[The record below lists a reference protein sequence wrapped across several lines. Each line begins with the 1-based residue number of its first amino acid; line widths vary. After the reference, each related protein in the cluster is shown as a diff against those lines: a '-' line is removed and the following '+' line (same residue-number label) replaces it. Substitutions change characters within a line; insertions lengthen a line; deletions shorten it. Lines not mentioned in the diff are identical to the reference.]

1 MRRPQV
7 GCAAVGEY
15 HEGGGIAV
23 ERECVL
29 AILYAFVAN
38 FGIAVS
44 KLAAALH
51 TGSGSLM
58 AEAIHSFA
66 DTCNQVLL
74 FVGLKGS
81 EKPADEEHPLGYGKL
96 TYFWSFVVALILFSL
111 GGVYSIYEG
120 WHKYNNPEP
129 VTGIWIGLSVLGGA
143 IILEGLSFY
152 GAYLEAKK
160 MAGEQPFVSWLK
172 TTRNAEIV
180 VVLGEDFAAMLGLI
194 FAFFALSLVMVTG
207 EPLYDAFGSM
217 VIGVLLIIVAVGLVV
232 RLQGLLVGRS
242 AEPAL
247 RQLAESV
254 IAEKQGVARLFNMV
268 TLHMGPKVLL
278 AAKIQLDANLT
289 VDEAAHL
296 INAIEDELKAN
307 RPEIGWCYIEIDP

>member
-1 MRRPQV
+1 MSQSGSP
-7 GCAAVGEY
+7 AK
-15 HEGGGIAV
+15 
-23 ERECVL
+23 
-29 AILYAFVAN
+29 AILYAFLAN

-111 GGVYSIYEG
+111 GGVYSIFEG

-160 MAGEQPFVSWLK
+160 MAGEQPFTSWLK

-207 EPLYDAFGSM
+207 EPFYDAFGSM
-217 VIGVLLIIVAVGLVV
+217 VFGVLLISVAVGLVV

>member
-1 MRRPQV
+1 MSQSGSP
-7 GCAAVGEY
+7 AK
-15 HEGGGIAV
+15 
-23 ERECVL
+23 
-29 AILYAFVAN
+29 AILYAFLAN

-160 MAGEQPFVSWLK
+160 MAGEQPFTSWLK

-247 RQLAESV
+247 RQLVPS
-254 IAEKQGVARLFNMV
+254 
-268 TLHMGPKVLL
+268 LL
-278 AAKIQLDANLT
+278 KSRGLLGCLT
-289 VDEAAHL
+289 WSRCIWDQKCCWPRRYSSMP
-296 INAIEDELKAN
+296 I
-307 RPEIGWCYIEIDP
+307 

>member
-1 MRRPQV
+1 MSQSGSP
-7 GCAAVGEY
+7 AK
-15 HEGGGIAV
+15 
-23 ERECVL
+23 
-29 AILYAFVAN
+29 AILYAFLAN

-160 MAGEQPFVSWLK
+160 MAGEQRFTSWLK

-278 AAKIQLDANLT
+278 AAKIQLDAHLT
-289 VDEAAHL
+289 VDQAAHL

>member
-1 MRRPQV
+1 MSQSGSP
-7 GCAAVGEY
+7 AK
-15 HEGGGIAV
+15 
-23 ERECVL
+23 
-29 AILYAFVAN
+29 AILYAFLAN

-96 TYFWSFVVALILFSL
+96 TCFWSFVVALILFSL
-111 GGVYSIYEG
+111 GGVYSICEG

-160 MAGEQPFVSWLK
+160 MAGEQPFTSWLK

>member
-1 MRRPQV
+1 MSQSGSP
-7 GCAAVGEY
+7 AK
-15 HEGGGIAV
+15 
-23 ERECVL
+23 
-29 AILYAFVAN
+29 AILYAFLAN

-74 FVGLKGS
+74 FLGLKGS

-160 MAGEQPFVSWLK
+160 MAGEQPFTSWLK

>member
-1 MRRPQV
+1 MSQSGSP
-7 GCAAVGEY
+7 AK
-15 HEGGGIAV
+15 
-23 ERECVL
+23 
-29 AILYAFVAN
+29 AILYAFLAN

-160 MAGEQPFVSWLK
+160 MAGEQPFTSWLK

>member
-1 MRRPQV
+1 MSQSGSP
-7 GCAAVGEY
+7 AK
-15 HEGGGIAV
+15 
-23 ERECVL
+23 
-29 AILYAFVAN
+29 AILYAFLAN

-160 MAGEQPFVSWLK
+160 MAGEQPFTSLLK

-194 FAFFALSLVMVTG
+194 FAFLALSLVMVTG

-247 RQLAESV
+247 RELAESI

-278 AAKIQLDANLT
+278 AAKIQLDAHLT
-289 VDEAAHL
+289 VDQAAHL

>member
-1 MRRPQV
+1 MSQSGSP
-7 GCAAVGEY
+7 AK
-15 HEGGGIAV
+15 
-23 ERECVL
+23 
-29 AILYAFVAN
+29 AILYAFLAN

-160 MAGEQPFVSWLK
+160 MAGEQPFTSWLK

-254 IAEKQGVARLFNMV
+254 IAEKQGVAWLFNMV

>member
-1 MRRPQV
+1 MSQSGSP
-7 GCAAVGEY
+7 AK
-15 HEGGGIAV
+15 
-23 ERECVL
+23 
-29 AILYAFVAN
+29 AILYAFLAN

-96 TYFWSFVVALILFSL
+96 TCFWSFVVALILFSL

-129 VTGIWIGLSVLGGA
+129 VTGIKIGLSVLGGA
-143 IILEGLSFY
+143 ITLEGLSFY

>member
-1 MRRPQV
+1 MSQAGSP
-7 GCAAVGEY
+7 AK
-15 HEGGGIAV
+15 
-23 ERECVL
+23 
-29 AILYAFVAN
+29 AILYAFLAN

-111 GGVYSIYEG
+111 GGVYSIFEG

-129 VTGIWIGLSVLGGA
+129 VTGIWIGLSVLGAA

-160 MAGEQPFVSWLK
+160 MAGEQSLMEWLK

-180 VVLGEDFAAMLGLI
+180 VVLGEDFALI
-194 FAFFALSLVMVTG
+194 FAFLALSLVMVTG

-217 VIGVLLIIVAVGLVV
+217 VIGVLLIIVAVGLVI

-247 RQLAESV
+247 RELAESI

-278 AAKIQLDANLT
+278 AAKIQLDAHLT
-289 VDEAAHL
+289 VDQAAHL

>member
-1 MRRPQV
+1 M
-7 GCAAVGEY
+7 
-15 HEGGGIAV
+15 
-23 ERECVL
+23 
-29 AILYAFVAN
+29 
-38 FGIAVS
+38 S

-74 FVGLKGS
+74 FLGLKGS
-81 EKPADEEHPLGYGKL
+81 GKPADEEHPLGYGKL
-96 TYFWSFVVALILFSL
+96 TCFWSFVVALILFSL
-111 GGVYSIYEG
+111 GGVYSICEG

-160 MAGEQPFVSWLK
+160 MAGEQPFTSWLK

-278 AAKIQLDANLT
+278 AAKIQLDAHLT
-289 VDEAAHL
+289 VDQAAHL

>member
-1 MRRPQV
+1 MSQAGSP
-7 GCAAVGEY
+7 AK
-15 HEGGGIAV
+15 
-23 ERECVL
+23 
-29 AILYAFVAN
+29 AILYAFLAN

-81 EKPADEEHPLGYGKL
+81 EKPADQEHPLGYGKL

-111 GGVYSIYEG
+111 GGVYSIFEG

-129 VTGIWIGLSVLGGA
+129 VTGIWIGLSVLGAA

-152 GAYLEAKK
+152 GVYLEAKK
-160 MAGEQPFVSWLK
+160 MAGEQSLMEWLK

-194 FAFFALSLVMVTG
+194 FAFLALSLVMVTG

-217 VIGVLLIIVAVGLVV
+217 VIGVLLIIVAVGLVI

-247 RQLAESV
+247 RELAESI

-278 AAKIQLDANLT
+278 AAKIQLDAHLT
-289 VDEAAHL
+289 VDQAAHL
-296 INAIEDELKAN
+296 INAIEDELKAD

>member
-1 MRRPQV
+1 MSQSGSP
-7 GCAAVGEY
+7 AK
-15 HEGGGIAV
+15 
-23 ERECVL
+23 
-29 AILYAFVAN
+29 AILYAFLAN

-111 GGVYSIYEG
+111 GGVYSIFEG

-217 VIGVLLIIVAVGLVV
+217 VIGVLLIIVAVALVV

>member
-1 MRRPQV
+1 MSQSGSP
-7 GCAAVGEY
+7 AK
-15 HEGGGIAV
+15 
-23 ERECVL
+23 
-29 AILYAFVAN
+29 AILYAFLAN

-111 GGVYSIYEG
+111 GGVYSIFEG

-160 MAGEQPFVSWLK
+160 MAGEQPFTSWLK

>member
-1 MRRPQV
+1 MSQSGSP
-7 GCAAVGEY
+7 AK
-15 HEGGGIAV
+15 
-23 ERECVL
+23 
-29 AILYAFVAN
+29 AILYAFLAN

-44 KLAAALH
+44 KLAVALH

-160 MAGEQPFVSWLK
+160 MAGEQPFTSWLK

>member
-1 MRRPQV
+1 MSQSGSP
-7 GCAAVGEY
+7 AK
-15 HEGGGIAV
+15 
-23 ERECVL
+23 
-29 AILYAFVAN
+29 AILYAFLAN

-111 GGVYSIYEG
+111 GGVYSICEG

-160 MAGEQPFVSWLK
+160 MAGEQPFTSWLK

-278 AAKIQLDANLT
+278 AAKIQLDAHLT
-289 VDEAAHL
+289 VDQAAHL

>member
-1 MRRPQV
+1 MSQAGSP
-7 GCAAVGEY
+7 AK
-15 HEGGGIAV
+15 
-23 ERECVL
+23 
-29 AILYAFVAN
+29 AILYAFLAN

-111 GGVYSIYEG
+111 GGVYSIFEG

-129 VTGIWIGLSVLGGA
+129 VTGIWIGLSVLGAA

-160 MAGEQPFVSWLK
+160 MAGEQSLMEWLK

-194 FAFFALSLVMVTG
+194 FAFLALSLVMVTG

-217 VIGVLLIIVAVGLVV
+217 IIGVLLIIVAVGLVI

-247 RQLAESV
+247 RELAESI

-278 AAKIQLDANLT
+278 AAKIQLDAHLT
-289 VDEAAHL
+289 VDQAAHL

>member
-1 MRRPQV
+1 MW
-7 GCAAVGEY
+7 G
-15 HEGGGIAV
+15 
-23 ERECVL
+23 
-29 AILYAFVAN
+29 
-38 FGIAVS
+38 
-44 KLAAALH
+44 
-51 TGSGSLM
+51 
-58 AEAIHSFA
+58 
-66 DTCNQVLL
+66 
-74 FVGLKGS
+74 VGLKGS

-96 TYFWSFVVALILFSL
+96 TCFWSFVVALILFSL

-160 MAGEQPFVSWLK
+160 MAGEQSLLAWLK

-207 EPLYDAFGSM
+207 EPLYDAFGSI
-217 VIGVLLIIVAVGLVV
+217 VIGVLLIIVAVGLVI

-247 RQLAESV
+247 RLLAESI

-278 AAKIQLDANLT
+278 AAKIKLDANLT
-289 VDEAAHL
+289 VDEAAHM
-296 INAIEDELKAN
+296 INEIEVELKAN

>member
-1 MRRPQV
+1 MSQAGSP
-7 GCAAVGEY
+7 AK
-15 HEGGGIAV
+15 
-23 ERECVL
+23 
-29 AILYAFVAN
+29 AILYAFLAN

-111 GGVYSIYEG
+111 GGVYSIFEG

-129 VTGIWIGLSVLGGA
+129 VTGIWIGLSVLGAA

-160 MAGEQPFVSWLK
+160 MAGEQPLVSWLK

-194 FAFFALSLVMVTG
+194 FAFLALSLVMVTG

-217 VIGVLLIIVAVGLVV
+217 VIGVLLIIVAVGLVI

-247 RQLAESV
+247 RELAESI

-278 AAKIQLDANLT
+278 AAKIQLDAHLT
-289 VDEAAHL
+289 VDQAAHL

>member
-1 MRRPQV
+1 
-7 GCAAVGEY
+7 
-15 HEGGGIAV
+15 
-23 ERECVL
+23 
-29 AILYAFVAN
+29 
-38 FGIAVS
+38 
-44 KLAAALH
+44 
-51 TGSGSLM
+51 
-58 AEAIHSFA
+58 
-66 DTCNQVLL
+66 VLL

-160 MAGEQPFVSWLK
+160 MAGEQPFTSWLK

>member
-1 MRRPQV
+1 MSQSGSP
-7 GCAAVGEY
+7 AK
-15 HEGGGIAV
+15 
-23 ERECVL
+23 
-29 AILYAFVAN
+29 AILYAFLAN

-160 MAGEQPFVSWLK
+160 MAGEQPFTSWLK

-194 FAFFALSLVMVTG
+194 FAFLALSLVMVTG

-278 AAKIQLDANLT
+278 AAKIQLDAHLS
-289 VDEAAHL
+289 VDQAAHL
-296 INAIEDELKAN
+296 INAIEDELKTN

>member
-1 MRRPQV
+1 MSQSGSP
-7 GCAAVGEY
+7 AK
-15 HEGGGIAV
+15 
-23 ERECVL
+23 
-29 AILYAFVAN
+29 AILYAFLAN

-129 VTGIWIGLSVLGGA
+129 VTGLWIGLSVLGGA

-160 MAGEQPFVSWLK
+160 MAGEQPFTSWLK

>member
-1 MRRPQV
+1 MSQSGSP
-7 GCAAVGEY
+7 AK
-15 HEGGGIAV
+15 
-23 ERECVL
+23 
-29 AILYAFVAN
+29 AILYAFLAN

-160 MAGEQPFVSWLK
+160 MAGEQPFTSWLK

-217 VIGVLLIIVAVGLVV
+217 VIGILLIIVAVGLVI

-247 RQLAESV
+247 RELAESI

-278 AAKIQLDANLT
+278 AAKIQLDAHLT
-289 VDEAAHL
+289 VDQAAHL

>member
-1 MRRPQV
+1 MSQAGSP
-7 GCAAVGEY
+7 AK
-15 HEGGGIAV
+15 
-23 ERECVL
+23 
-29 AILYAFVAN
+29 AILYAFLAN

-160 MAGEQPFVSWLK
+160 MAGEQPFTSWLK

-278 AAKIQLDANLT
+278 AAKIQLDAHLT
-289 VDEAAHL
+289 VDQAAHL

>member
-1 MRRPQV
+1 MSQAGSP
-7 GCAAVGEY
+7 AK
-15 HEGGGIAV
+15 
-23 ERECVL
+23 
-29 AILYAFVAN
+29 AILYAFLAN

-111 GGVYSIYEG
+111 GGVYSIFEG

-129 VTGIWIGLSVLGGA
+129 VTGIWIGLSVLGAA

-160 MAGEQPFVSWLK
+160 MAGEQFLMEWLK

-194 FAFFALSLVMVTG
+194 FAFLALSLVMVTG

-217 VIGVLLIIVAVGLVV
+217 VIGVLLIIVAVGLVI

-247 RQLAESV
+247 RELAESI

-278 AAKIQLDANLT
+278 AAKIQLDAHLT
-289 VDEAAHL
+289 VDQAAHL

>member
-1 MRRPQV
+1 MSQAGSP
-7 GCAAVGEY
+7 AK
-15 HEGGGIAV
+15 
-23 ERECVL
+23 
-29 AILYAFVAN
+29 AILYAFLAN

-111 GGVYSIYEG
+111 GGVYSIFEG

-129 VTGIWIGLSVLGGA
+129 VTGIWIGLSVLGAA

-194 FAFFALSLVMVTG
+194 FAFLALSLVMVTG

-217 VIGVLLIIVAVGLVV
+217 VIGVLLIIVAVGLVI

-247 RQLAESV
+247 RELAESI

-278 AAKIQLDANLT
+278 AAKIQLDAHLT
-289 VDEAAHL
+289 VDQAAHL

>member
-1 MRRPQV
+1 MSQSGSP
-7 GCAAVGEY
+7 AK
-15 HEGGGIAV
+15 
-23 ERECVL
+23 
-29 AILYAFVAN
+29 AILYAFLAN

-129 VTGIWIGLSVLGGA
+129 VTGIWIGLSFLGGA

-160 MAGEQPFVSWLK
+160 MAGEQPFTSWLK

-254 IAEKQGVARLFNMV
+254 IAEKQGVARLFDMV

>member
-1 MRRPQV
+1 MSQSGSP
-7 GCAAVGEY
+7 AK
-15 HEGGGIAV
+15 
-23 ERECVL
+23 
-29 AILYAFVAN
+29 AILYAFLAN

-160 MAGEQPFVSWLK
+160 MAGEQPFTSWLK

-278 AAKIQLDANLT
+278 AAKIQLDAHLT
-289 VDEAAHL
+289 VDQAAHL

>member
-1 MRRPQV
+1 MSQSGSP
-7 GCAAVGEY
+7 AK
-15 HEGGGIAV
+15 
-23 ERECVL
+23 
-29 AILYAFVAN
+29 AILYAFLAN

-160 MAGEQPFVSWLK
+160 MAGEQPFTSWLK

-194 FAFFALSLVMVTG
+194 FAVFALSLVMVTG

>member
-1 MRRPQV
+1 MYV
-7 GCAAVGEY
+7 AIG
-15 HEGGGIAV
+15 
-23 ERECVL
+23 L
-29 AILYAFVAN
+29 AGKGYSVCIFAN

-111 GGVYSIYEG
+111 GGVYSIFEG

-160 MAGEQPFVSWLK
+160 WRASSLSFPGLRP
-172 TTRNAEIV
+172 R
-180 VVLGEDFAAMLGLI
+180 AM
-194 FAFFALSLVMVTG
+194 
-207 EPLYDAFGSM
+207 PR
-217 VIGVLLIIVAVGLVV
+217 LL
-232 RLQGLLVGRS
+232 
-242 AEPAL
+242 
-247 RQLAESV
+247 
-254 IAEKQGVARLFNMV
+254 
-268 TLHMGPKVLL
+268 
-278 AAKIQLDANLT
+278 
-289 VDEAAHL
+289 
-296 INAIEDELKAN
+296 
-307 RPEIGWCYIEIDP
+307 WC

>member
-1 MRRPQV
+1 MSQSGSP
-7 GCAAVGEY
+7 AK
-15 HEGGGIAV
+15 
-23 ERECVL
+23 
-29 AILYAFVAN
+29 AILYAFLAN

-160 MAGEQPFVSWLK
+160 MAGEQPFTSWLK

-254 IAEKQGVARLFNMV
+254 IAEKQWVARLFNMV

>member
-1 MRRPQV
+1 MSQTGSP
-7 GCAAVGEY
+7 AK
-15 HEGGGIAV
+15 
-23 ERECVL
+23 
-29 AILYAFVAN
+29 AILYAFLAN

-160 MAGEQPFVSWLK
+160 MAGEQPFTSWLK

>member
-1 MRRPQV
+1 MSQSGSP
-7 GCAAVGEY
+7 AK
-15 HEGGGIAV
+15 
-23 ERECVL
+23 
-29 AILYAFVAN
+29 AILYAFLAN

-160 MAGEQPFVSWLK
+160 MAGEQPFTSWLK

-194 FAFFALSLVMVTG
+194 FAFLALSLVMVTG

-217 VIGVLLIIVAVGLVV
+217 VIGVLLIIVAVGLVI

-247 RQLAESV
+247 RELAESI

>member
-1 MRRPQV
+1 
-7 GCAAVGEY
+7 
-15 HEGGGIAV
+15 
-23 ERECVL
+23 
-29 AILYAFVAN
+29 
-38 FGIAVS
+38 
-44 KLAAALH
+44 
-51 TGSGSLM
+51 
-58 AEAIHSFA
+58 
-66 DTCNQVLL
+66 
-74 FVGLKGS
+74 
-81 EKPADEEHPLGYGKL
+81 
-96 TYFWSFVVALILFSL
+96 
-111 GGVYSIYEG
+111 
-120 WHKYNNPEP
+120 
-129 VTGIWIGLSVLGGA
+129 
-143 IILEGLSFY
+143 
-152 GAYLEAKK
+152 

-180 VVLGEDFAAMLGLI
+180 VVLGEDFAVMLGLI

-254 IAEKQGVARLFNMV
+254 IAEKQGLARLFDMV

>member
-1 MRRPQV
+1 MSQSGSP
-7 GCAAVGEY
+7 AK
-15 HEGGGIAV
+15 
-23 ERECVL
+23 
-29 AILYAFVAN
+29 AILYAFLAN

-111 GGVYSIYEG
+111 GGVYSIFEG

-160 MAGEQPFVSWLK
+160 MAGEQPFTSWLK

-207 EPLYDAFGSM
+207 EPRYDAFGSM